1 MLIIIYKMNY
11 LAHAYLSFEQP
22 EILVGN
28 IVSDYIKGKKQY
40 DYPLPIQ
47 KGIQLHRAIDTFTDT
62 HAYTKQAKKYL
73 KSAVGAYSGA
83 FIDIVFD
90 HYLALDINCFPTSD
104 ALAIFSENTY
114 QTLNLYQDILP
125 EKFQRAFPYMK
136 QNNWL
141 YNYQYEWGIEKS
153 FASIT
158 GRAAYLT
165 ESEICFE
172 LWKEHYDPIK
182 QLYQSF
188 FPELKAYALD
198 FLQSQNKV
206 IH

>member
-1 MLIIIYKMNY
+1 MLILIYLMNY

-28 IVSDYIKGKKQY
+28 IISDYIKGKKQY

-47 KGIQLHRAIDTFTDT
+47 KGIQLHRAIDTFTDG
-62 HAYTKQAKKYL
+62 HPATKQAKKYL
-73 KSAVGAYSGA
+73 APAVGTYSGA

-90 HYLALDINCFPTSD
+90 HYLALDVSRFPTTD
-104 ALAIFSENTY
+104 ALSVFSENAY
-114 QTLNLYQDILP
+114 HTLNLYQDIFP
-125 EKFQRAFPYMK
+125 EKFQRVFPHMK

-158 GRAAYLT
+158 RRATYLT
-165 ESEICFE
+165 ESESCFE

-198 FLQSQNKV
+198 FLQCPNK
-206 IH
+206 